1 MRCIAGQLAA
11 RHSCGHL
18 TLAAQLAPRTRT
30 QVVEDIPFERVRQ
43 QKATQQ
49 EKKQA
54 SMDFQAAMQTND
66 KQAVSGSIK
75 DILYKKR
82 MERELLRAKGLL
94 KEAEKPP
101 EEVCSCVGPIVLA
114 LSACTPMHVVTM
126 LPIFSQQHAGGC
138 TRLWASS
145 RQLYA
150 ITQRAQARQLRAAQP
165 ACACGGCRRR
175 PHGGAAA

>member
-1 MRCIAGQLAA
+1 VVLLAAAPCACTQVAQERRNWARFGEAAKEVAGDSVTVQVRDQLAES
-11 RHSCGHL
+11 HSCGHL
-18 TLAAQLAPRTRT
+18 NLEAQLAPRTRT

-75 DILYKKR
+75 DILKKKR

-101 EEVCSCVGPIVLA
+101 EEVCACVGPIVLA
-114 LSACTPMHVVTM
+114 L
-126 LPIFSQQHAGGC
+126 
-138 TRLWASS
+138 
-145 RQLYA
+145 
-150 ITQRAQARQLRAAQP
+150 
-165 ACACGGCRRR
+165 
-175 PHGGAAA
+175 